1 MDVAEEKEE
10 MRRKEGR
17 RRGERTNGRER
28 VEEVLLSSRR
38 KFSVARQTREREIMG
53 ERESDR
59 EREREIPEGERRREG
74 GFGR

>member
-28 VEEVLLSSRR
+28 VEEGFVKAYSSPGSNREP
-38 KFSVARQTREREIMG
+38 VHPTTRFAEVN
-53 ERESDR
+53 
-59 EREREIPEGERRREG
+59 
-74 GFGR
+74 